1 MVIVDSSGWLEWF
14 TDGRLA
20 DAYQK
25 YLADQDNLLVPTII
39 LFNLSNTSVSPDLP
53 HSHRDAALCFP
64 PPSLHRRHRSRRP
77 CIL

>member
-20 DAYQK
+20 DAYQR

-39 LFNLSNTSVSPDLP
+39 LSDSDLKNQSNVDYIPKN
-53 HSHRDAALCFP
+53 
-64 PPSLHRRHRSRRP
+64 
-77 CIL
+77 